1 VMGDGALRAE
11 ALSVELG
18 GRRVVDGVDFDA
30 ARGSITAIVG
40 PNGSGKTS
48 LLRALA
54 GLLPHQGRVFDG
66 TIDLS
71 RSSAAER
78 ARRVAYLPQV
88 SALRASL
95 SVRQAV
101 ELGRYASQ
109 PGWFGKSAND
119 VALVD
124 EALRRTGLSP
134 LAAHAY
140 PKLSGGQQRL
150 VLIARALATGAPI
163 LLLDE
168 PTASLDIRHA
178 LQLFDLLASLARDGY
193 CIVVV
198 LHDLDDVERHAE
210 RALLIEKGRIVAE
223 GRPSAE
229 AFRTAAQHTYGV
241 TLVPG
246 DRLGFR
252 LSAPG
257 SSSVRGGG

>member
-1 VMGDGALRAE
+1 MGDGPLRAE

-18 GRRVVDGVDFDA
+18 GRRVVDGVSFSA
-30 ARGSITAIVG
+30 KRGSITAIVG

-54 GLLPHQGRVFDG
+54 GLLPHQGRVLDG
-66 TIDLS
+66 TLDLS
-71 RSSAAER
+71 RSSAGER

-88 SALRASL
+88 SALRAAL
-95 SVRQAV
+95 SVRQVV

-109 PGWFGKSAND
+109 PGWFGKSAKD
-119 VALVD
+119 AAVVD
-124 EALRRTGLSP
+124 EALRRTGVSP

-168 PTASLDIRHA
+168 PTASLDVRHA
-178 LQLFDLLASLARDGY
+178 LELFDLLASLAGDGY

-210 RALLIEKGRIVAE
+210 RALLIEKGRIVAD
-223 GRPSAE
+223 GAPRAE
-229 AFRTAAQHTYGV
+229 AFRSAAQHTYAV
-241 TLVPG
+241 VLVPN

-257 SSSVRGGG
+257 SDAARGAG